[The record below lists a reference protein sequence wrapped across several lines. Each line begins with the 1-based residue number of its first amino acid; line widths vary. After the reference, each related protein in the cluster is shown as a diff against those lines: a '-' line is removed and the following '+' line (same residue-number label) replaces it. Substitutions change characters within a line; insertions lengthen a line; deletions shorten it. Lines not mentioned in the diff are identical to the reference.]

1 MFCPLPLDFIVRGF
15 YIVFIDKA
23 ALTITLRPHQERIID
38 RLQNYNKGQVIVPTG
53 GGKTLTMI
61 MDAKSSMDRCN
72 SGVTTVVVAPRIL
85 LAEQLCSEFME
96 VIDPNNS
103 DPYLHVM
110 HVHSGETHY
119 VSTTKAD
126 KIHLYANCAR
136 TMGENVIIFTSY
148 NSLQR
153 IVDADIEVN
162 TIYFDEAHNS
172 VKRNFFPATEYFAEN
187 ADRCYFYTATPKH
200 SLTPKKPGM
209 NWSVYGQVLANIPA
223 PELVEGGYILPPK
236 VVVKQLPLIK
246 GRKVMY
252 ADDCDNLLETLDNC
266 KSVNV
271 VDGLVDG
278 SSNLSK
284 VLICARTTKQI
295 VNLLTHSDFCSEL
308 YQRGYSWMTITS
320 KTGAIIDGKKV
331 DREKFFETLNTWGK
345 DPEKKFVV
353 IHHSILSEGINVSG
367 LEAVIFMRNMDYI
380 GISQSIGRVIRLGS
394 TEKTFGLVCI
404 PTYDTVGIST
414 ARKVQAVVDVVF
426 NQGQP
431 AISEI
436 RR

>member
-1 MFCPLPLDFIVRGF
+1 ML
-15 YIVFIDKA
+15 
-23 ALTITLRPHQERIID
+23 TLRPHQERIIN

-61 MDAKSSMDRCN
+61 MDAQSSMDRCN
-72 SGVTTVVVAPRIL
+72 NGVTTVVVAPRIL

-119 VSTTKAD
+119 TSTTKAE

-136 TMGENVIIFTSY
+136 SMGENCIIFTTY
-148 NSLQR
+148 HSLHR
-153 IVDADIEVN
+153 VMEADIEVN
-162 TIYFDEAHNS
+162 NIYFDEAHNS
-172 VKRNFFPATEYFAEN
+172 VQRNFFPATEYFAEN

-200 SLTPKKPGM
+200 SLTVKKPGM
-209 NWSVYGQVLANIPA
+209 NWGHVYGQVLANIPA

-236 VVVKQLPLIK
+236 VVVKKLDIVK
-246 GRKVMY
+246 GRKVMS
-252 ADDCDNLLETLDNC
+252 AEDADNLIETIDDNDIA
-266 KSVNV
+266 KT
-271 VDGLVDG
+271 
-278 SSNLSK
+278 
-284 VLICARTTKQI
+284 LICARSTKQI
-295 VNLLTHSDFCSEL
+295 VGLISQSDFISQL
-308 YQRGYSWMTITS
+308 NVRGYSWMTITS
-320 KTGAIIDGKKV
+320 KTGAIIDGQKV
-331 DREKFFETLNTWGK
+331 NREQFFDTLNAWGK
-345 DPEKKFVV
+345 DATKKFVV

-380 GISQSIGRVIRLGS
+380 SISQSIGRVIRLGDKS
-394 TEKTFGLVCI
+394 KTFGLVCV
-404 PTYDTVGIST
+404 PTYDKVGIST

-436 RR
+436 TR

>member
-1 MFCPLPLDFIVRGF
+1 ML
-15 YIVFIDKA
+15 A
-23 ALTITLRPHQERIID
+23 
-38 RLQNYNKGQVIVPTG
+38 YNKGQVIVPTG

-61 MDAKSSMDRCN
+61 VDTQRRHN
-72 SGVTTVVVAPRIL
+72 TINNGTTTVVVAPRIL

-96 VIDPNNS
+96 IVDTAHT
-103 DPYLHVM
+103 HVM

-119 VSTTKAD
+119 FSTTKSE
-126 KIHLYANCAR
+126 KIALFNNVAR
-136 TMGENVIIFTSY
+136 TAGENVIIFTTY
-148 NSLQR
+148 HSLHR
-153 IVDADIEVN
+153 VVDADIEVN

-172 VKRNFFPATEYFAEN
+172 VQRHFFPATEFFAEN

-209 NWSVYGQVLANIPA
+209 NWSVYGQVIANVPA
-223 PELVEGGYILPPK
+223 PELVEQGYILPPK
-236 VVVKQLPLIK
+236 VVIKKLDIIK

-252 ADDCDNLLETLDNC
+252 AEDSDNLLETIDDN
-266 KSVNV
+266 KI
-271 VDGLVDG
+271 D
-278 SSNLSK
+278 K
-284 VLICARTTKQI
+284 TLICARTTKQI
-295 VNLLTHSDFCSEL
+295 VGLISQSDFCVQL
-308 YQRGYSWMTITS
+308 YRRGYSWMTITS

-331 DREKFFETLNTWGK
+331 DREEFFNTLNTWGK
-345 DPEKKFVV
+345 DPSKKFVC
-353 IHHSILSEGINVSG
+353 IHHSILSEGINVKG

-380 GISQSIGRVIRLGS
+380 GISQSIGRVIRLGAES
-394 TEKTFGLVCI
+394 KTFGLVCV
-404 PTYDTVGIST
+404 PTYDSVGIST

>member
-1 MFCPLPLDFIVRGF
+1 ML
-15 YIVFIDKA
+15 
-23 ALTITLRPHQERIID
+23 TLRPHQQRITD
-38 RLQNYNKGQVIVPTG
+38 RMLAYKKGQIIVPTG

-61 MDAKSSMDRCN
+61 MDAQSSMN
-72 SGVTTVVVAPRIL
+72 SIDNGVTTVVVAPRIL

-96 VIDPNNS
+96 VIDPDNS

-119 VSTTKAD
+119 TSTTKAE

-136 TMGENVIIFTSY
+136 SMGENCIIFTTY
-148 NSLQR
+148 HSLHR
-153 IVDADIEVN
+153 VMEADIEVN
-162 TIYFDEAHNS
+162 NIYFDEAHNS
-172 VKRNFFPATEYFAEN
+172 VQRNFFPATEFFAEN

-200 SLTPKKPGM
+200 SLTVKKPGM
-209 NWSVYGQVLANIPA
+209 NWGFVYGQVLANIPA

-236 VVVKQLPLIK
+236 VVVKQLPLVK

-252 ADDCDNLLETLDNC
+252 AEDCDNLLETIDDNNID
-266 KSVNV
+266 KT
-271 VDGLVDG
+271 
-278 SSNLSK
+278 
-284 VLICARTTKQI
+284 LICARTTKQI
-295 VNLLTHSDFCSEL
+295 MGLISQSDFCMQL
-308 YQRGYSWMTITS
+308 ADRGYSWMTITS

-331 DREKFFETLNTWGK
+331 NREEFFNTLNAWGK
-345 DPEKKFVV
+345 DGTKKFVV

-414 ARKVQAVVDVVF
+414 AKKVQAVVDVVF